1 MKVIKRDGRAV
12 DYDKSKIMTAIEKAN
27 QEVQI
32 KQRASKDEIKE
43 ITEYIESLGK
53 KRMLVEDI
61 QDIIE
66 EKLMEL
72 DKYELAKKYQVLIL
86 EDNPYGD
93 LRFKNE
99 FRFVKKFK
107 NYS

>member
-72 DKYELAKKYQVLIL
+72 DKYELAKNIL
-86 EDNPYGD
+86 YTDIQGHW
-93 LRFKNE
+93 
-99 FRFVKKFK
+99 
-107 NYS
+107 